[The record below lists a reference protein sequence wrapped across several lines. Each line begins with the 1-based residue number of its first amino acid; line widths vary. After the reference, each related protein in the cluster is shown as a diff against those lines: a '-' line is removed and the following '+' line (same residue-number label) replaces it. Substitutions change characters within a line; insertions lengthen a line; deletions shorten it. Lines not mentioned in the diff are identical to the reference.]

1 MKTGSILAALV
12 ASASAHT
19 IFQKVSVNGAD
30 QGQLKGIRAPANNNP
45 VTDVM
50 SSDIICNAVTMKDSN
65 VLTVPAGAKVG
76 HFWGHEIGGAA
87 GPNDADNPIAAS
99 HKGPIIVYL
108 AKVDNAA
115 TTGTSGLKWFKVAEA
130 GLSNGKWAVDDLI
143 ANNGWSYFDMPTCIA
158 PGQYLMRAELIA
170 LHNAGSQAGAQF
182 YIGCAQINVTGGGS
196 ASPSNTVSFPG
207 AYSASDPG
215 ILINIYGGSGKTDNG
230 GKPYQIPGP
239 ALFTCPAGGS
249 GGSSPAPA
257 TTASTPKPT
266 SASAPKPV
274 STTASTPK
282 PTDGSGSGTG
292 AAHSTKCGGSKPAAT
307 TKASNSQPTNGGNS
321 AVRAA
326 ALYGQCGGKG
336 WTGPT
341 SCASGTCKFSNDWYS
356 QCLP

>member
-45 VTDVM
+45 VTNVQ
-50 SSDIICNAVTMKDSN
+50 SSDMACNAVSIKDSN

-76 HFWGHEIGGAA
+76 HWWGHEIGGAS

-99 HKGPIIVYL
+99 HKGPVIVYL

-130 GLSNGKWAVDDLI
+130 GLSGGKWAVDDLI
-143 ANNGWSYFDMPTCIA
+143 ANNGWSYFNMPTCIA
-158 PGQYLMRAELIA
+158 PGQYLMRAEIIA
-170 LHNAGSQAGAQF
+170 LHNAGSPAGAQL

-196 ASPSNTVSFPG
+196 SSPSSTVSFPG

-215 ILINIYGGSGKTDNG
+215 ILLNIYGSSGKTDNG

-239 ALFTCPAGGS
+239 SLFTCSGSGNDGGS
-249 GGSSPAPA
+249 GGSNPAP
-257 TTASTPKPT
+257 
-266 SASAPKPV
+266 
-274 STTASTPK
+274 
-282 PTDGSGSGTG
+282 
-292 AAHSTKCGGSKPAAT
+292 T
-307 TKASNSQPTNGGNS
+307 TKASTPQPTTKASTPQPTNGGGS
-321 AVRAA
+321 GTGA

-336 WTGPT
+336 FTGPT
-341 SCASGTCKFSNDWYS
+341 TCASGTCKFQNDWYS
-356 QCLP
+356 QCLN